1 MVSPELVDGVL
12 AAASEQLAPF
22 RDRVRLDL
30 QAEAEVRD
38 ILMAAVGR
46 LVSAAGMGWDERQEL
61 VQTARDELFG
71 LGVFQAWADAAGV
84 TDIVVTGP
92 HEAWVRRGG
101 EWIPLDPGFA
111 SAEDL
116 LAWGRRFTERH
127 KRHVD
132 HASPWAG
139 FDFDGGRFHIIIPPA
154 AGKNAQFSIRVLHLV
169 GELLGDLVRL
179 GTLTVEAADLL
190 GAAVR
195 AKVNIIVSGG
205 AGSGKTTMAN
215 ALGRA
220 IPEHERVVTIED
232 LAELQL
238 SSHLTKCTAL
248 YTQPANSEGRG
259 QITTRQLIPQA
270 LRMCADRVIVGEIL
284 REEAGDLLDVMNTG
298 HEGSLTSIH
307 SNSASEALNRLVTL
321 LGLDGWPQDVAARQ
335 VGSTI
340 ALVVHMRKLGDGRR
354 VVETITDVDGVERS
368 GVIRT
373 SHIFERAGGDL
384 RFVGMPRADRAER
397 LAQAGWRDPQAQA
410 PFEPAGRR
418 PW

>member
-1 MVSPELVDGVL
+1 MVSPELVDELL
-12 AAASEQLAPF
+12 ATAAEQLAAY
-22 RDRVRLDL
+22 RDRGRLDL
-30 QAEAEVRD
+30 QSEAEVRD
-38 ILMAAVGR
+38 ILLA
-46 LVSAAGMGWDERQEL
+46 AAGGLARRTAIEWDERQEL

-71 LGVFQAWADAAGV
+71 LGVFQPWADATGV

-101 EWIPLDPGFA
+101 EWIPLDPGFRTDD
-111 SAEDL
+111 EL
-116 LAWGRRFTERH
+116 LAWGRRFAERH

-132 HASPWAG
+132 HASPWAA

-169 GELLGDLVRL
+169 GELLDDLVGL
-179 GTLTVEAADLL
+179 KTLTWEASDLL
-190 GAAVR
+190 MAVVR
-195 AKVNIIVSGG
+195 AKLNVIVSGG

-220 IPEHERVVTIED
+220 IPEDERVVTIED

-238 SSHLTKCTAL
+238 ARHLTKCTAL

-270 LRMCADRVIVGEIL
+270 LRMCADRVIVGEVL

-307 SNSASEALNRLVTL
+307 SNSAGEALSRLVTL

-340 ALVVHMRKLGDGRR
+340 ALVVHMRKLPDGRR
-354 VVETITDVDGVERS
+354 VVETITDVDGVERT

-373 SHIFERAGGDL
+373 SHIFERVGEEL
-384 RFVGMPRADRAER
+384 HFVGMPRADRAER
-397 LAQAGWRDPQAQA
+397 LLHAGWQA
-410 PFEPAGRR
+410 PQVQPQFEPARR
-418 PW
+418 SW